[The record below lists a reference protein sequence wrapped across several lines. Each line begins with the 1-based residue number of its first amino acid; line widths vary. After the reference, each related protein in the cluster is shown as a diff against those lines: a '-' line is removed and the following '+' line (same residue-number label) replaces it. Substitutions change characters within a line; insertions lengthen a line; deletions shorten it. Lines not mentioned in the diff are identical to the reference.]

1 MLALSSFLIYLP
13 VQVSVDVAH
22 ILLYIYRLSEC
33 SEYPYG
39 LCPPSLS
46 ASLLWR
52 GTDGSQFYLEEI
64 LALELQTKTIKE
76 NHHSIV
82 KGH

>member
-13 VQVSVDVAH
+13 VQLSVDIAH
-22 ILLYIYRLSEC
+22 ILLYIYSLSEP
-33 SEYPYG
+33 PYG

-64 LALELQTKTIKE
+64 LALKLQTKTIKE
-76 NHHSIV
+76 NHHSI
-82 KGH
+82 

>member
-13 VQVSVDVAH
+13 VQVSIDVAH
-22 ILLYIYRLSEC
+22 SFLYIYRLSEC

-52 GTDGSQFYLEEI
+52 GTDASQFYLEEI
-64 LALELQTKTIKE
+64 LALKLQTKTIKE
-76 NHHSIV
+76 IHHSTA

>member
-13 VQVSVDVAH
+13 VQVSVGVAH

-46 ASLLWR
+46 ASFLRR
-52 GTDGSQFYLEEI
+52 GTDGSQFYLEGI

-76 NHHSIV
+76 NHSIV